1 MFGQCPAKIGSWTPP
16 RYLWTDAGGSLAGKR
31 QDFYLPLPPLAAA
44 PLRIER
50 ERVESMSARG
60 PSLLARSPRPPGR
73 PATAAHM
80 TPPPPLV

>member
-1 MFGQCPAKIGSWTPP
+1 MFGQCPAKIGSWPQ

-50 ERVESMSARG
+50 EGRKYVSQRALSLSPARCLAHRG
-60 PSLLARSPRPPGR
+60 GLRPLL
-73 PATAAHM
+73 T
-80 TPPPPLV
+80 